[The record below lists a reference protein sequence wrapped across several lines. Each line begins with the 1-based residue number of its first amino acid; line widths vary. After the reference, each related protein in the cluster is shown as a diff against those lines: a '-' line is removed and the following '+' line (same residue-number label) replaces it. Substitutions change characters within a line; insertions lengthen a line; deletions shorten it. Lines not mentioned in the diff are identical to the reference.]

1 LPVVDLP
8 KGTKISGEEK
18 SAILRYDPAP
28 AHKAAEQIKEKAAKR
43 KINPKDLEKLT
54 RELQAELQPQ
64 VVAALAGPVYA
75 YFLRS
80 SDVIAMNDPLLLRKH
95 HYFEFA
101 NQSLQRRRILLSE
114 FNASSE
120 AAGSYFLGG
129 FVQFA
134 YSAGMAA
141 VHSKNLAGSAESMAA
156 QLATIRS
163 ADWEWLDESDLR
175 LAALRIIV
183 AREWIYESARQP
195 ELLRTLSEQ
204 TVGLLSLS
212 RRADLLNGIASREWR
227 RVWDSITLPELL
239 ALGGRYA
246 KQFPHDPWSSQ
257 ATVALRAAEKTDRD
271 WRLNT
276 LGPIPTHIFGCNHP
290 HLLSDAP
297 YEEYERHLPAEM
309 GERSAEFKLF
319 LAFQGDRLGLQPEVL
334 ENVDERLA
342 IKAFR
347 KAQMTD
353 YRDWRS
359 LLNAYAAVN
368 AADLEQ
374 AIRND

>member
-1 LPVVDLP
+1 
-8 KGTKISGEEK
+8 
-18 SAILRYDPAP
+18 
-28 AHKAAEQIKEKAAKR
+28 
-43 KINPKDLEKLT
+43 
-54 RELQAELQPQ
+54 
-64 VVAALAGPVYA
+64 
-75 YFLRS
+75 
-80 SDVIAMNDPLLLRKH
+80 MNDPLLLRKH

-101 NQSLQRRRILLSE
+101 IQSLQHRRILASE

-120 AAGSYFLGG
+120 AAGSYFVGG

-163 ADWEWLDESDLR
+163 AEWEWLDESDLR
-175 LAALRIIV
+175 LTALRIIV
-183 AREWIYESARQP
+183 AREWVYESARQP
-195 ELLRTLSEQ
+195 ELLRALSEQ

-212 RRADLLNGIASREWR
+212 RRADLLNGIASHEWR
-227 RVWDSITLPELL
+227 RTWDSITLPELL
-239 ALGGRYA
+239 ALGGRYV
-246 KQFPHDPWSSQ
+246 KQFPNDPWPSQ
-257 ATVALRAAEKTDRD
+257 ATVALRAAEKTARD

-297 YEEYERHLPAEM
+297 YEEYERHLPSEM

-319 LAFQGDRLGLQPEVL
+319 LAFQGDRLGLQPEML
-334 ENVDERLA
+334 ENIDEKLA
-342 IKAFR
+342 VKAFR

-359 LLNAYAAVN
+359 LLNAYASVN
-368 AADLEQ
+368 ITDLEQ
-374 AIRND
+374 GDSK